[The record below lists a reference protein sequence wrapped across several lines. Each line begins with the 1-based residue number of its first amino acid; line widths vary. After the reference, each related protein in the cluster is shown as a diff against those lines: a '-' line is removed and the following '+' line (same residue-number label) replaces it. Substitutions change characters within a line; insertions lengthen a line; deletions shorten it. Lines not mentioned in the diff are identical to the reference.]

1 MITAVDS
8 SVLVAIYKGEQD
20 GEAWLEAIQTQGET
34 GRLIVCDVVLAET
47 AALFGDAKGIIS
59 FLQDL
64 NIEYDPI
71 RPEAAIFAGEIF
83 KAYRRAGSPRHHMI
97 PDFLIGSH
105 ALHQADQ
112 LAAADLGYLRRYFPK
127 LKVIA
132 PH

>member
-20 GEAWLEAIQTQGET
+20 GEAWLEKIQAERET
-34 GRLIVCDVVLAET
+34 GRLVVCDVVLAET
-47 AALFGDAKGIIS
+47 AALFGDAREVIV

-64 NIEYDPI
+64 NIEFDPI
-71 RPEAAIFAGEIF
+71 RTEAAIFAGGVF
-83 KAYRRAGSPRHHMI
+83 KAYRRAGGPRHHMI

-105 ALHQADQ
+105 ALHQANQ
-112 LAAADLGYLRRYFPK
+112 LAAADLGYQRRYFPR

-132 PH
+132 PR